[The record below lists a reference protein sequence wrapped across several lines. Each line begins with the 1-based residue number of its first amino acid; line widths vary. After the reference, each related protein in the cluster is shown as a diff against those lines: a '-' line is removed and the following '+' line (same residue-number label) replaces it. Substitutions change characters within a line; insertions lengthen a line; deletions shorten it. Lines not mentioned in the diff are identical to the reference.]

1 MGEKNY
7 IAIYKQIESN
17 PQGTNFNF
25 SVKNSWFS
33 KPFSIFVFYDRIEFK
48 RIGTYYEGKN
58 IHCSTHSNYGWST
71 FGLNNELLKVGCFYI
86 DMDESNEDIKV
97 VYWEDERI
105 KNN

>member
-7 IAIYKQIESN
+7 VTIYRHIEAN

-25 SVKNSWFS
+25 SVKNSWFNEQ
-33 KPFSIFVFYDRIEFK
+33 FSIFVYYDKIVFK
-48 RIGTYYEGKN
+48 RIGLSYEGKN
-58 IHCSTHSNYGWST
+58 IHWASTQNHGWSS
-71 FGLNNELLKVGCFYI
+71 FGLNNELLKVGCFFI
-86 DMDESNEDIKV
+86 DEEESNEDVKV